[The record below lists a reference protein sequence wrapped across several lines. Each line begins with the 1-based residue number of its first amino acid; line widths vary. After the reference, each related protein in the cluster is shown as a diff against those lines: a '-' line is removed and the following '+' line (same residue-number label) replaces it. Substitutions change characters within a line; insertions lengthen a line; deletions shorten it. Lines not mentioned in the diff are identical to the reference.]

1 LIRKNFAHRFAN
13 LSSDAPKR
21 TGEKTVSWRPAP
33 RPATNRRIPV
43 EIRRGHVY
51 LVDFNPRIKTKSGK
65 LRPAVVLQSDL
76 VSEAG
81 YPSTVVVPTTTQLV
95 ENAGL
100 LRLRLKRGVAGIERE
115 SDVLIGQLIA
125 VANESFSQEI
135 GVLPVALLRELERR
149 VRIVLE
155 L

>member
-1 LIRKNFAHRFAN
+1 M
-13 LSSDAPKR
+13 
-21 TGEKTVSWRPAP
+21 
-33 RPATNRRIPV
+33 
-43 EIRRGHVY
+43 EIRRGHLY
-51 LVDFNPRIKTKSGK
+51 LVDFNPRIKTKPGK
-65 LRPAVVLQSDL
+65 LRPAVVLQSNL

-100 LRLRLKRGVAGIERE
+100 LRLRLKRGVAGNERD

-125 VANESFSQEI
+125 VTNESFRREI
-135 GVLPVALLRELERR
+135 GALPATLLRDLERR
-149 VRIVLE
+149 VRILLE